1 MGHSLGGIVIG
12 MVAPQMGRKAIKSV
26 VLIASGGV
34 APDLMLMENFFG
46 IQFDPWNMPD
56 YITLPNGLKMGKGYL
71 ETMRDLPIYQTARNY
86 TGPALVLN
94 GTHDSTVPY
103 NYAIRYAEVMPKAEL
118 QLIDGEDHGFTR
130 TADSTALM
138 IAQWLKNKRN
148 QAIGVLS
155 IAPDISG

>member
-1 MGHSLGGIVIG
+1 

-86 TGPALVLN
+86 TGPALA
-94 GTHDSTVPY
+94 HDSTVPY

-138 IAQWLKNKRN
+138 IAQWLKNKSN